1 MTVHLVIPDQHSHP
15 EYHNDRA
22 DWIGRLILDLRP
34 DVVINL
40 GDGFDMAS
48 LSTYDKGKRAFAGR
62 SYQKD
67 IESGLDFQDR
77 LWHPL
82 KRAKKKW
89 PRSIYLEGNHEH
101 RIERALDLSPELQG
115 TIGFSDYDLDTYYD
129 EVIRYEG
136 GTPGVINVNNIYYS
150 HYFISGVMGR
160 PIGGVKPAYSIS
172 VANGVS
178 STCGHIHTLD
188 YSVRTI
194 ANGRKVQCLV
204 AGVAQDYNSPWA
216 GHINDLWWR
225 GVIIKRGVDN
235 GQYDPEFVSL
245 TRLKELYNDKT

>member
-1 MTVHLVIPDQHSHP
+1 MSTHLVIPDPHAHP
-15 EYHNDRA
+15 DHNNDRA
-22 DWIGRLILDLRP
+22 DWIGKLILDLRP
-34 DVVINL
+34 DVVVNL
-40 GDGFDMAS
+40 GDSFDMAS

-89 PRSIYLEGNHEH
+89 PRAIFLEGNHEH

-115 TIGFSDYDLDTYYD
+115 TIGFNDYGLDAYYD

-225 GVIIKRGVDN
+225 GVVIKRGVDN

-245 TRLKELYNDKT
+245 TRLKEIYGES

>member
-1 MTVHLVIPDQHSHP
+1 MSNVHLIIPDQHAHP
-15 EYHNDRA
+15 DYNNDRA
-22 DWIGRLILDLRP
+22 DWIGKLILDIKP
-34 DVVINL
+34 DVVVNL

-77 LWHPL
+77 MWFPL

-115 TIGFSDYDLDTYYD
+115 TIGFGDYGLNDYYD

-136 GTPGVINVNNIYYS
+136 GTPGVINVDNVYYS

-225 GVIIKRGVDN
+225 GVVIKRGVDN

-245 TRLKELYNDKT
+245 TRLKELYGES

>member
-1 MTVHLVIPDQHSHP
+1 MSKTHLIIPDQHAHP
-15 EYHNDRA
+15 DYNNDRA
-22 DWIGRLILDLRP
+22 NWIGKLILDLRP
-34 DVVINL
+34 DVVVNL

-67 IESGLDFQDR
+67 IDSGWDFQDR
-77 LWHPL
+77 MWHPL
-82 KRAKKKW
+82 VRAKKKW

-115 TIGFSDYDLDTYYD
+115 TIGFSDYGLDNYYD
-129 EVIRYEG
+129 EVIRYDG
-136 GTPGVINVNNIYYS
+136 GTPGVINVDNIYYS
-150 HYFISGVMGR
+150 HYFISGIMGR

-172 VANGVS
+172 LGNGVS

-194 ANGRKVQCLV
+194 ANGSKVQCLV

-225 GVIIKRGVDN
+225 GVVIKRGVED
-235 GQYDPEFVSL
+235 GHYDPEFVSL
-245 TRLKELYNDKT
+245 KRLKELYGEN